1 MSINAKILSALREAY
16 TESKAVTINLNEA
29 SALTGSGLNI
39 GGRTIFDDAFAAL
52 RLANP
57 FRSAAREITVAG
69 SQASFTAKVG
79 NATDPA
85 NPWGYTFTP
94 NLGTP
99 NVDTAFWQLPV
110 RVLVAQLP
118 IRTAVLEDVNNLET
132 TIAEDLALEFSQ
144 LEALSM
150 VLNNDQSGTTTTTTG
165 GEQGLRGLDMYTGGA
180 TALYG
185 SSGTAITAGIHT
197 IVRTLFTGNSGAT
210 PTYDNMVAA
219 MNTLPSAYFALPGT
233 TWHMTPDVILTLRQL
248 KDSQGMPMFIEA
260 GDKDGAAVGNIFGFP
275 VISNPYLSAAHP
287 IYLANWPQFLTIGD
301 TETMTIRAY
310 EQTQP
315 GFITMF
321 AEKRMVSTIR
331 NPFAGVR
338 MSVD

>member
-150 VLNNDQSGTTTTTTG
+150 VLNDDQTGTTTTTTG

-219 MNTLPSAYFALPGT
+219 MNTLPSAYFALAGT
-233 TWHMTPDVILTLRQL
+233 TWHMTPAVILTLRQL

-260 GDKDGAAVGNIFGFP
+260 GDKDGSAVGNIFGFP
-275 VISNPYLSAAHP
+275 VISNPYLSDAHP

-310 EQTQP
+310 EQTAP